1 MVSRD
6 IHSEDNLP
14 DAEAVLRFWFEELS
28 PKQHFLKDPALDF
41 QIKNRFETLHQHL
54 LSAGTAEFA
63 ATPRAKLAAI
73 IVLDQFSRNMFR
85 GHKRAFSGDH
95 YALALAKELVASAA
109 DSTLSVAEKTFAY
122 MPYMHS
128 EDLADQEEAVRLF
141 DQSGLEDNLDYAI
154 RHRDVI
160 RRFGRFPH
168 RNICLGRPSTAE
180 EQIFVETPGTAF

>member
-1 MVSRD
+1 MDSD
-6 IHSEDNLP
+6 DDLP
-14 DAEAVLRFWFEELS
+14 DPEAVLRFWFEELS
-28 PKQHFLKDPALDF
+28 PKQHFVKDPALDLE
-41 QIKNRFETLHQHL
+41 IKKRFETLHQYL
-54 LSAGTAEFA
+54 LSASTAEFA

-95 YALALAKELVASAA
+95 SALALAKELVASGA
-109 DSTLSVAEKTFAY
+109 DRMLSVAEKTFAY

-168 RNICLGRPSTAE
+168 RNACLHRPSTAD